1 MHERKLNF
9 LMKFFKSVTSFS
21 VYIWNEQ
28 DIHKTTFFIIYHC
41 HQCFTTAKI
50 CLVHIH
56 VFIEQNLVLK
66 NNKWLLKKTCTFST
80 NFKGM
85 FHFSMALYTKS
96 LKKQEAIRFINSWK
110 TISQWFSL
118 IIYKVLKCNIY
129 QAHLAKTKNT

>member
-1 MHERKLNF
+1 MNKTF
-9 LMKFFKSVTSFS
+9 IKQPFSF
-21 VYIWNEQ
+21 
-28 DIHKTTFFIIYHC
+28 IYHC

-80 NFKGM
+80 DFKGM

-96 LKKQEAIRFINSWK
+96 LKKNRKQLDSSTREKPSHNGSVVQFTKLRNATFIRHTSGQNKKYIM
-110 TISQWFSL
+110 
-118 IIYKVLKCNIY
+118 YMC
-129 QAHLAKTKNT
+129 

>member
-1 MHERKLNF
+1 MNKTF
-9 LMKFFKSVTSFS
+9 IKQPFSF
-21 VYIWNEQ
+21 
-28 DIHKTTFFIIYHC
+28 IYHC

-80 NFKGM
+80 DFKGM

-96 LKKQEAIRFINSWK
+96 L
-110 TISQWFSL
+110 
-118 IIYKVLKCNIY
+118 
-129 QAHLAKTKNT
+129 TKNRKQLDSSTREKPSHNGSVLQFTKLRNATFIRHIWPKQKIHNIHTLNIKQCV